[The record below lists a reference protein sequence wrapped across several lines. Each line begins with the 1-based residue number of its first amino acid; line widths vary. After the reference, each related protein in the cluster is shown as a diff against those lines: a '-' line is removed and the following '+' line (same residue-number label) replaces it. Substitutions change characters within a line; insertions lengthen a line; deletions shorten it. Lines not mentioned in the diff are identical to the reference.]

1 MTKTGKGKETL
12 PSPRPENRLSKVS
25 PDGYCHGH
33 YSTVSYG
40 SQSVWRT
47 ICKSE
52 EEPVCPICQ
61 NKLKFRDWRRRISLK
76 EGREVTW
83 IMIRRLYCRKCRR
96 LHNELPDIL
105 SPYKHYDAETI
116 EGVVDGIVLPDDR
129 GSETYPCE
137 ATMNRWKQWITHNTS
152 FIEGFLRLIGY
163 SIMELGKEYLMTGE
177 KIFDSLRKRLPP
189 ERKSWLGYINRII
202 YNSGASLEP
211 FPRVEAP

>member
-1 MTKTGKGKETL
+1 MANAMVIIAQYHMEVNLFGE
-12 PSPRPENRLSKVS
+12 
-25 PDGYCHGH
+25 
-33 YSTVSYG
+33 
-40 SQSVWRT
+40 T

-61 NKLKFRDWRRRISLK
+61 NKLKFRDWRRRISIK

-83 IMIRRLYCRKCRR
+83 IMIRRLYCKKCRR

-105 SPYKHYDAETI
+105 SPYKHYEAETI
-116 EGVVDGIVLPDDR
+116 EGVVDGIVLPDDAD
-129 GSETYPCE
+129 SEMYPCA
-137 ATMNRWKQWITHNTS
+137 ATMNRWKQWIAHNTP
-152 FIEGFLRLIGY
+152 FID
-163 SIMELGKEYLMTGE
+163 LMTGE

>member
-1 MTKTGKGKETL
+1 MAIAMVIIAQYHMEVNLFGE
-12 PSPRPENRLSKVS
+12 
-25 PDGYCHGH
+25 
-33 YSTVSYG
+33 
-40 SQSVWRT
+40 T

-61 NKLKFRDWRRRISLK
+61 K
-76 EGREVTW
+76 VTW
-83 IMIRRLYCRKCRR
+83 IMIRRLYCKKCRR

-105 SPYKHYDAETI
+105 SPYKHYEAETI
-116 EGVVDGIVLPDDR
+116 EGVVDGIVLPDDAD
-129 GSETYPCE
+129 SEMYPCA
-137 ATMNRWKQWITHNTS
+137 ATMNRWKQWIAHNTP
-152 FIEGFLRLIGY
+152 FIEGFLRMIGY

-211 FPRVEAP
+211 FPKVEAP

>member
-1 MTKTGKGKETL
+1 MAIAMVIIAQYHMEVNLFGE
-12 PSPRPENRLSKVS
+12 
-25 PDGYCHGH
+25 
-33 YSTVSYG
+33 
-40 SQSVWRT
+40 T

-83 IMIRRLYCRKCRR
+83 IMIRRLYCKKCRR

-105 SPYKHYDAETI
+105 SPYKHYEAETI
-116 EGVVDGIVLPDDR
+116 EGVVDGFVLPDDR

-137 ATMNRWKQWITHNTS
+137 ATMNRWKQWIAHNAP
-152 FIEGFLRLIGY
+152 FIEGFLRMIGY
-163 SIMELGKEYLMTGE
+163 SIMELGKEFLMTEE
-177 KIFDSLRKRLPP
+177 KIFDSLRKRLPA
-189 ERKSWLGYINRII
+189 EGKSWLGYINRII

-211 FPRVEAP
+211 FPRAEVP